1 MSHFRSYSKT
11 TYNVA
16 IAVFF
21 MMMIKG
27 MYTKEAP
34 FPKSGPQC
42 KKNSDLWTSVLSAR
56 SE

>member
-34 FPKSGPQC
+34 FPKSGR
-42 KKNSDLWTSVLSAR
+42 WSVDGL
-56 SE
+56 EIFFGQFM